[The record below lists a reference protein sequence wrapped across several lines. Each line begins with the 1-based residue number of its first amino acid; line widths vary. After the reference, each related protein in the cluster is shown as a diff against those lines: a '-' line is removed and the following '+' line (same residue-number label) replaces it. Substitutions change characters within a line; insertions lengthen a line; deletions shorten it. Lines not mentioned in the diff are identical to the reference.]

1 MIPQKLTTL
10 LIKIKILSESFTGS
24 SLNEIMESSKNEF
37 GFCRDG
43 KVFINAYLNFPE
55 REIGFVRTTDA
66 EALQYFVNRFELAK
80 TKVENLVNQVEDVQ
94 NKGSFLTKVL
104 QMKVYLAEFD
114 GLGDFVPLFAE
125 LDKLEDYLK
134 QLIKANQEK
143 NLEIKNALIEDAKL
157 VASEED
163 VVAAT
168 DRFLEVKS
176 KWLKT
181 GPVDKDF
188 QDKINED
195 FQEISDGFF
204 LRRRAFFEEKN
215 RQIDEKI
222 NQLQSYVDL
231 VHQLRKSGD
240 FDVAVERVKEIQKE
254 WKTVLGLPP
263 KKQSQLWKAFKKA
276 NDMFFD
282 SYNRSKGIVVKP
294 KIDPRVEEMQQMT
307 SELEGMF
314 ADQANMQ
321 KTADLAKAHL
331 MKWKDLSAKVKMVD
345 RNLSERFRNV
355 CDKIFEMNYLL
366 RVISYRHANL
376 NEKPRLE
383 QLKIMINQ
391 MDYMSKKERSE
402 LEVFI
407 SDVEADGTIADK
419 PIQSKINTQKR
430 KISIK
435 EMLLTGFK
443 TELDAILNS

>member
-1 MIPQKLTTL
+1 
-10 LIKIKILSESFTGS
+10 
-24 SLNEIMESSKNEF
+24 MESSSNLY

-43 KVFINAYLNFPE
+43 KVYIKSYLNFPE
-55 REIGFVRTTDA
+55 REIRFVRTTEE
-66 EALQYFVNRFELAK
+66 EALQYFVKRFELAK
-80 TKVENLVNQVEDVQ
+80 TKVEQLVQQIDEVQ

-104 QMKVYLAEFD
+104 QMKTYLAEFD
-114 GLGDFVPLFAE
+114 GLGDFLPLFDQ
-125 LDKLEDYLK
+125 LNKLESYLSD
-134 QLIKANQEK
+134 LIKVNQEK
-143 NLEIKNALIEDAKL
+143 NLEIKRALIEDAKAIL
-157 VASEED
+157 AED
-163 VVAAT
+163 EVVEST
-168 DRFLEVKS
+168 DRFLEVKA

-181 GPVDKDF
+181 GPVDREF
-188 QDKINED
+188 QDKLSNE
-195 FQEISDGFF
+195 FQEIVDSFF

-215 RQIDEKI
+215 RIIDEKI
-222 NQLQSYVDL
+222 NTLQSYVDS
-231 VHQLRKSGD
+231 VHQMRKSGD
-240 FDVAVERVKEIQKE
+240 FDGTIEKVKEMQKE
-254 WKTVLGLPP
+254 WKTILGLPP

-276 NDMFFD
+276 NDMYFD

-294 KIDPRVEEMQQMT
+294 KIDPRVQEMQDMT
-307 SELEGMF
+307 RELEEKFKNQEDMV
-314 ADQANMQ
+314 
-321 KTADLAKAHL
+321 KTAELAKANL

-345 RNLSERFRNV
+345 RGLSERFRNV

-376 NEKPRLE
+376 SEKPRLE

-407 SDVEADGTIADK
+407 AEVESDGTIADK

-443 TELDAILNS
+443 AELDAILNS